1 MKKPSRGAMLLGIIP
16 FIGMC
21 FSVPAWD
28 RVDPMVLGMPFN
40 LFWLLGWIVLTSV
53 CMWGAYRLDAASE
66 REGRS
71 PDTKERHPE

>member
-1 MKKPSRGAMLLGIIP
+1 VKKPSRGALLLGAIP
-16 FIGMC
+16 FVGMC

-53 CMWGAYRLDAASE
+53 CMWGAYRLDARPE
-66 REGRS
+66 RKSGS
-71 PDTKERHPE
+71 PDGKEQRPE